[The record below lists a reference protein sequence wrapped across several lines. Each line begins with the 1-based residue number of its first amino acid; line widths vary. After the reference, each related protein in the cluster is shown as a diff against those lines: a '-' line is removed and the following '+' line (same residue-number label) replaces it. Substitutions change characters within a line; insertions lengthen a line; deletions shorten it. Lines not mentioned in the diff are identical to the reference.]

1 MRLVSAWW
9 IPTAG
14 AGVTGDN
21 IMTNRYRGR
30 AQSFLEYALIVS
42 VVSAAL
48 VMMSLY
54 VRRAVS
60 ANLNMIEQQVNIEA
74 IR

>member
-1 MRLVSAWW
+1 
-9 IPTAG
+9 
-14 AGVTGDN
+14 
-21 IMTNRYRGR
+21 MTNRYRGR